1 LIRKLIQ
8 QKQPSITQGLPVIK
22 KALLTTAFISVLLLS
37 AIAGAEV
44 EEFASGPVY
53 IRIEEVPVPAGAEPP
68 KILISLPKNN
78 TSVAASCVSF
88 DFNVTMP
95 DSLDTQ
101 FHYKPLD
108 PQFYYNA
115 SWENSEK
122 EFPHNDTL
130 GYFIDNIPEGSHKLT
145 ITAVGK
151 IILSERVGDPHETNG
166 LLEIYYTIYKL
177 NGSSTVYFTV
187 DLHPPEVLITSITN
201 KTYNTSTIALNYTSN
216 EPTSKVAYSIDGKE
230 NQTINGDTMLPELS
244 NGLHN
249 VTVYAWDEAGNVGVS
264 ETVHFSVNVPFP
276 TALVAV
282 ASVTSV
288 AIVSACL
295 LVYFKKR
302 H

>member
-1 LIRKLIQ
+1 MQ
-8 QKQPSITQGLPVIK
+8 K
-22 KALLTTAFISVLLLS
+22 KALLTIAFISVLFLS

-53 IRIEEVPVPAGAEPP
+53 IRIEEVSVPAGAEPP
-68 KILISLPKNN
+68 EIVISSPENN
-78 TSVAASCVSF
+78 TSIATSCVSF

-95 DSLDTQ
+95 ESLTS
-101 FHYKPLD
+101 PI
-108 PQFYYNA
+108 YYNA

-122 EFPHNDTL
+122 EFPHNATL

-145 ITAVGK
+145 ITVVGK

-177 NGSSTVYFTV
+177 NGSSTVHFAV

-201 KTYNTSTIALNYTSN
+201 KTYNTAKIALNYTAN
-216 EPTSKVAYSIDGKE
+216 EPTSKVAYRIDGKD
-230 NQTINGDTMLPELS
+230 NQTINGNTMLPELS

-249 VTVYAWDEAGNVGVS
+249 VTVYAWDEAGNVGAS

-276 TALVAV
+276 SALIIASVITGAV
-282 ASVTSV
+282 AG
-288 AIVSACL
+288 AGMII
-295 LVYFKKR
+295 YFKRRK

>member
-1 LIRKLIQ
+1 VQ
-8 QKQPSITQGLPVIK
+8 K
-22 KALLTTAFISVLLLS
+22 KALLTIAFISVLFLS

-44 EEFASGPVY
+44 EEFAAGPVY

-78 TSVAASCVSF
+78 TSIAASCVSF

-122 EFPHNDTL
+122 EFPHNGTL
-130 GYFIDNIPEGSHKLT
+130 GYFIDNIPEGAHKLT

-166 LLEIYYTIYKL
+166 LLEIYYTIYKM
-177 NGSSTVYFTV
+177 NGSSTVHFTV
-187 DLHPPEVLITSITN
+187 DLHPPEILITSITN
-201 KTYNTSTIALNYTSN
+201 KTYSTSKIALDYTAN
-216 EPTSKVAYSIDGKE
+216 EPASKVAYSIDGKD

-249 VTVYAWDEAGNVGVS
+249 VTVYAWDEAGNVGAS
-264 ETVHFSVNVPFP
+264 ETMYFSVEVPFP
-276 TALVAV
+276 TALVAAASV
-282 ASVTSV
+282 ASAGVIAV
-288 AIVSACL
+288 GL

-302 H
+302 KYRAEMVGLK